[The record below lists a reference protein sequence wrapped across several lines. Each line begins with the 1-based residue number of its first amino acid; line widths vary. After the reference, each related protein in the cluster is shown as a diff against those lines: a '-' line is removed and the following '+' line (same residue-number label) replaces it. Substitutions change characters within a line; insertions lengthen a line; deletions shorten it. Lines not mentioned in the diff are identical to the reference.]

1 MDNKSLWSQV
11 EKTNPAHTKEVN
23 LGRRF
28 TAIDAHYQIMRATE
42 VFGPCGQGWGIR
54 NSQYQV
60 LALDA
65 QNPHYSLLQ
74 FTAQLWYIW
83 DGKEG
88 SFDISAD
95 IELFDDTRNGWKR
108 AEDTHKKVKTD
119 AITKGLSWLGFNAD
133 VFMGKFG
140 DSKYV
145 QRLKN
150 EYDQAQAVAAPAQA
164 EQTEQRQKSKCKS
177 CEADIYWGKTAAG
190 KANPYD
196 WGTEAS
202 HFTTCPN
209 ASQHSKKAVSLPFTD
224 LKEAKQALWNAAKR
238 QKMNQSELA
247 VFCESQLSVKPEAL
261 TIEQAQQLIDK
272 LAVAA

>member
-1 MDNKSLWSQV
+1 MDNKSLWAMV
-11 EKTNPAHTKEVN
+11 EKTNPHHTKEVN

-54 NSQYQV
+54 DSQYQV
-60 LALDA
+60 LTLDA
-65 QNPHYSLLQ
+65 NDPHYSLLQ

-133 VFMGKFG
+133 VFLNKFA
-140 DSKYV
+140 DNKYV

-150 EYDQAQAVAAPAQA
+150 EYDQAQAVAAPAQP
-164 EQTEQRQKSKCKS
+164 SKTVDLPIM
-177 CEADIYWGKTAAG
+177 DI
-190 KANPYD
+190 
-196 WGTEAS
+196 
-202 HFTTCPN
+202 
-209 ASQHSKKAVSLPFTD
+209 
-224 LKEAKQALWNAAKR
+224 KQAKSRLWKVAQANGMDQA
-238 QKMNQSELA
+238 ELA

-272 LAVAA
+272 LGAAA